1 MVMSKLSKW
10 LMSRDCLSNHSNF
23 ISWNNVSLSLKSTEF
38 KQIWF
43 VAYLWCFRELNG
55 EKVLLVRREE
65 EMLRDGLPPSS
76 TSSTFNCGMICPPTV
91 HAIPRDCVREG
102 VSIVPWEVQLW
113 TRWGRDVM
121 SVGLD
126 VGWTAGVEKREVKRL
141 EIFHFKSWLLKLP
154 RGESRSIIT
163 S

>member
-23 ISWNNVSLSLKSTEF
+23 ISWNNVSSSLKSTEF

-113 TRWGRDVM
+113 TRWGRDGTWCLW
-121 SVGLD
+121 VGT
-126 VGWTAGVEKREVKRL
+126 WAGLRGLRNERWNDSRYFISSRDCLSYLVANHDRL
-141 EIFHFKSWLLKLP
+141 
-154 RGESRSIIT
+154 
-163 S
+163 